1 MKTTFLTDHKV
12 LLAGAILLLG
22 LITGFVFWISPPA
35 FLAVFI
41 FSIDLAACWMMYH
54 RPVLV
59 VFFLVAYLP
68 FEEIILK
75 YAPIPDR
82 IYVYSRFFGEFLI
95 YTTFFLLLIRKLFGQ
110 EKLRR
115 TPVDGYLAAFLLI
128 VAISLLV
135 NRPPLVG
142 GLVNLRALLRYTVLY
157 YLVVNLELEEDQ
169 VRKIIHMILVIGI
182 FQLLIGAMQLAMGAK
197 INSILLPRATDIE
210 LGGYSRGFILLIRG
224 REVGSIFGTLGDT
237 VFFALYMA
245 IVLGVYLGQIEKLR
259 LKEVVFIS
267 LIFIGINYS
276 YTRAL
281 VLGFFLVLFIFY
293 RIRYGRSRAAAIFLL
308 SLLGLSSLILLI
320 NSSYIQREFIS
331 PLKQKQTIFQN
342 LSGIFT
348 IKYFEIAQFQR
359 LGTLTGIPP
368 IVLSDS
374 PLLGYGPD
382 EITTIERLNANLP
395 KFNLPLFKRDSFTTK
410 GFEDVYWVA
419 LLAYYG
425 ILGLGLIV
433 LIFHRFYVSFL
444 YIYKRTQSQL
454 TSNMAITAACL
465 VGLGAFLLFFYQVL
479 EFRSFSFYFWL
490 IPAMVYN
497 LYSKEVRSLENSQKT
512 I

>member
-1 MKTTFLTDHKV
+1 MF
-12 LLAGAILLLG
+12 LAGAILLLG
-22 LITGFVFWISPPA
+22 LSAGFILWISPPA

-41 FSIDLAACWMMYH
+41 FSIGLAACWMMYH

-95 YTTFFLLLIRKLFGQ
+95 YTTFFLLLIRKLIRQ

-115 TPVDGYLAAFLLI
+115 TPMDGYLAAFLLI

-142 GLVNLRALLRYTVLY
+142 SLANLRALLRYTVLY

-224 REVGSIFGTLGDT
+224 REGGSIFGTLGDT
-237 VFFALYMA
+237 LFFALYMA

-276 YTRAL
+276 YTRA
-281 VLGFFLVLFIFY
+281 VVFGFFLALFIFY
-293 RIRYGRSRAAAIFLL
+293 RIKFGRSRTAALL
-308 SLLGLSSLILLI
+308 FMFSLIGLSGLILLI
-320 NSSYIQREFIS
+320 NSSYLQREFIS

-342 LSGIFT
+342 LSGVFT
-348 IKYFEIAQFQR
+348 IEYFEIAQFQR

-395 KFNLPLFKRDSFTTK
+395 RFNLPLFKRDSFTTK

-454 TSNMAITAACL
+454 TRNMAITAACL
-465 VGLGAFLLFFYQVL
+465 VGLGAFLLFFYRVL

-512 I
+512 N